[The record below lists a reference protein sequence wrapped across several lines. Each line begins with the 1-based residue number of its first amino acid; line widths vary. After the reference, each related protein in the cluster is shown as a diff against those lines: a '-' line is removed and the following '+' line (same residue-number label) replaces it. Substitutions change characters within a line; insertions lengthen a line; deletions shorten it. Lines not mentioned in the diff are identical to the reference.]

1 MGILSPV
8 MEHIVGQQH
17 SFPSPANK
25 DKINKALE
33 RYKKV
38 LRSFPNRS
46 DSGEIK
52 FGMADLFVGR
62 NSPGDYKK
70 AMELYNN
77 ILLSGGSPYLRARTL
92 VGKAELMVGSGNN
105 EELTD
110 AVSLCESAAKTL
122 KEDINDFF
130 TSKALIIEADL
141 RMSRDEKGDH
151 LKAAKLFE
159 KVADNKK
166 AHWYFRSR
174 GFLGRAELILYHNP
188 DKIKNG
194 VKFCEQA
201 VKLLE
206 PRPGDYFL
214 IKAKLIDAELRIRRG
229 KKDDLRKAERICSG
243 VTKMKTEYSDLV
255 ARAKLTLAD
264 ISKHPRA
271 HKLYKE
277 VLEME
282 GLDPYIINK
291 VREAEKNLAKKKNK
305 KK

>member
-8 MEHIVGQQH
+8 MEHVVGSQH
-17 SFPSPANK
+17 SFPSPADK

-33 RYKKV
+33 RYKKI
-38 LRSFPNRS
+38 LRSFPNRA
-46 DSGEIK
+46 DIGEIK
-52 FGMADLFVGR
+52 FGMADLLVGR

-70 AMELYNN
+70 ALELYNN

-92 VGKAELMVGSGNN
+92 VGKAELMVGSGNA

-110 AVSLCESAAKTL
+110 AISLCESADKTL
-122 KEDINDFF
+122 KEDLNDFF

-141 RMSRDEKGDH
+141 RLARDEKGDH
-151 LKAAKLFE
+151 PKAARLFE
-159 KVADNKK
+159 KVSSNKK
-166 AHWYFRSR
+166 AHWYFRAR
-174 GFLGRAELILYHNP
+174 GFLGRAELILYHHP
-188 DKIKNG
+188 DKIKDG
-194 VKFCEQA
+194 VKFCEQTR
-201 VKLLE
+201 KLLE

-214 IKAKLIDAELRIRRG
+214 IKAKIIEAELRIRRG
-229 KKDDLRKAERICSG
+229 KKDDLKKAERLCSG
-243 VTKMKTEYSDLV
+243 VARTKTEYSDLV

-271 HKLYKE
+271 QKLYKE

-291 VREAEKNLAKKKNK
+291 VRAAEKNLAKKKK